1 MVGFDGYADPIRRRA
16 MDLALQGER
25 LAMTAAVKLAAFD
38 QGESANAVT
47 LYRLARAP
55 EDASV
60 VSEALGWGEPLGDSS
75 TVPTLLLSRFVR
87 REVTVALTG
96 DGADE
101 LFWYTPGTGPDY
113 VWTSTSRS
121 GAPTS
126 RPVTADG
133 VATPV
138 VGDYDH
144 NGFDDI
150 LWYS

>member
-1 MVGFDGYADPIRRRA
+1 M
-16 MDLALQGER
+16 LAILG
-25 LAMTAAVKLAAFD
+25 LFGVMMAGLAA
-38 QGESANAVT
+38 
-47 LYRLARAP
+47 
-55 EDASV
+55 DALIS
-60 VSEALGWGEPLGDSS
+60 GH
-75 TVPTLLLSRFVR
+75 
-87 REVTVALTG
+87 G

-113 VWTSTSRS
+113 LWTGIIRT

-126 RPVTADG
+126 RPVAADG

-150 LWYS
+150 FWYS